1 MVAILAWPGAPDCEV
16 SYTNSFFIEFLR
28 LQGLTGP
35 GWADELKYDGYRLIQ
50 RRCTNAFKGN
60 EAIPK
65 DTDITK
71 RIIPLFVIVM
81 IAVVLVISM
90 LW

>member
-1 MVAILAWPGAPDCEV
+1 M
-16 SYTNSFFIEFLR
+16 
-28 LQGLTGP
+28 
-35 GWADELKYDGYRLIQ
+35 
-50 RRCTNAFKGN
+50 
-60 EAIPK
+60 PK
-65 DTDITK
+65 DTDFTK

>member
-1 MVAILAWPGAPDCEV
+1 VGRSSVIIAIAPLLPVGHD
-16 SYTNSFFIEFLR
+16 NDGNNRNPQRDDDRAGDGRHEFGSGHALSGEGER
-28 LQGLTGP
+28 M
-35 GWADELKYDGYRLIQ
+35 R
-50 RRCTNAFKGN
+50 
-60 EAIPK
+60 K
-65 DTDITK
+65 DTDFTK

>member
-1 MVAILAWPGAPDCEV
+1 MP
-16 SYTNSFFIEFLR
+16 N
-28 LQGLTGP
+28 
-35 GWADELKYDGYRLIQ
+35 
-50 RRCTNAFKGN
+50 
-60 EAIPK
+60 
-65 DTDITK
+65 DTDFTK